1 MVCITMHRPH
11 IPRATIRDLRNNF
24 AEVSAWIEAG
34 REVEITKRGR
44 VVAKLVP
51 AEKPKRKRFDAEAHK
66 KWMKDLFGE
75 KVFMDN
81 VVTEV
86 RREKDW

>member
-1 MVCITMHRPH
+1 MSKPVA
-11 IPRATIRDLRNNF
+11 PRASVRDLRNNF
-24 AEVSAWIEAG
+24 AHISAWLDAG
-34 REVEITKRGR
+34 REVEITKRGC
-44 VVAKLVP
+44 VVAMLVP
-51 AEKPKRKRFDAEAHK
+51 VEKPKRKRFDAEAHR
-66 KWMKDLFGE
+66 KWMKDLFGD

>member
-1 MVCITMHRPH
+1 MLKSVA
-11 IPRATIRDLRNNF
+11 PRASVRDLRNDF
-24 AEVSAWIEAG
+24 AHVSAWLDAG

-44 VVAKLVP
+44 VVAMLVP
-51 AEKPKRKRFDAEAHK
+51 VEKPKRKRFDAEAHG
-66 KWMKDLFGE
+66 KWMKDLFGD

>member
-1 MVCITMHRPH
+1 MHKPVA
-11 IPRATIRDLRNNF
+11 PRATVRDLRNNF
-24 AEVSAWIEAG
+24 AHVSSWLQAG

-44 VVAKLVP
+44 VIARLMPV
-51 AEKPKRKRFDAEAHK
+51 EKPKRKRFDAETHK
-66 KWMKDLFGE
+66 KWMKSIFGN
-75 KVFMDN
+75 KVFMDH

>member
-1 MVCITMHRPH
+1 MPKPQS
-11 IPRATIRDLRNNF
+11 PRASVRELRNNF
-24 AEVSAWIEAG
+24 APISAWLEAG

-51 AEKPKRKRFDAEAHK
+51 VEKPKRKRFDVEAHG
-66 KWMKDLFGE
+66 KWMKDLFGD
-75 KVFMDN
+75 KVFSDN

-86 RREKDW
+86 RREKGW